1 MKILDQI
8 EATSRDPVIEGKK
21 QVNPV
26 INIKQNN
33 NLQILERNFLPN
45 NLLNIVIGFIEN

>member
-8 EATSRDPVIEGKK
+8 EAASRDPVREGKK

-26 INIKQNN
+26 MNIKHNN
-33 NLQILERNFLPN
+33 NVQILPRNFLPN